1 MNKPEIYFEEMNEL
15 FTALTMNIPAQSII
29 LIKSKNTLL
38 ESHFDS
44 FKKIA
49 EEKGIFCPYIDI
61 QNHTDFISQMVKQF
75 EVFLKSVGGKVDTS
89 LIEDVYISIQS
100 FTASFGSLYRSTS
113 LTQSLT
119 ELFLSIGKISHKTNT
134 PICFFINDL
143 HKMPE
148 RDLGSMLAALHRANQ
163 LDYPIAICATAIP
176 EIYKILSNEKP
187 YSERM
192 FLFIEPNA

>member
-1 MNKPEIYFEEMNEL
+1 MNKPEIDFDQMNEL
-15 FTALTMNIPAQSII
+15 FTSLTMNIPAQSII
-29 LIKSKNTLL
+29 LIKSKNTPL
-38 ESHFDS
+38 ESHFDL

-61 QNHTDFISQMVKQF
+61 QNPTDFVSQMVKHS
-75 EVFLKSVGGKVDTS
+75 EAFLKSVEGKVDTS
-89 LIEDVYISIQS
+89 FIEDIYISIQS
-100 FTASFGSLYRSTS
+100 ITASVGSLYQSIS

-143 HKMPE
+143 HKMPKRE
-148 RDLGSMLAALHRANQ
+148 LGSMLAALHRANQ
-163 LDYPIAICATAIP
+163 LDYPIAICATAIS
-176 EIYKILSNEKP
+176 EIYRILSNEKP

-192 FLFIEPNA
+192 FLFIEPKA